1 MNKTLSFKIKAEL
14 PEIEVA
20 LDKILAVLE
29 ELNADHKTA
38 YKVRLAL
45 DELLTNV
52 VSYAYEYKEGG
63 EIEISYKIADDPR
76 SITLSIADE
85 GKAFNPLETED
96 PDLALDVSE
105 RKIGGLGIFL
115 VKNVMDE
122 IDYRREN
129 ERNILTIKK
138 NI

>member
-1 MNKTLSFKIKAEL
+1 MKKASFTIKAEANQ
-14 PEIEVA
+14 IEVA
-20 LDKILAVLE
+20 LERILSLLE
-29 ELNADHKTA
+29 EMGADHKTA

-52 VSYAYEYKEGG
+52 VSYAYEGKEGG

-96 PDLALDVSE
+96 PDLALDVAE

-122 IDYRREN
+122 IDYRRED

>member
-1 MNKTLSFKIKAEL
+1 MRNGDAPKIL
-14 PEIEVA
+14 
-20 LDKILAVLE
+20 LHDKILAVLE

-52 VSYAYEYKEGG
+52 VSYAYEGKEGG

-85 GKAFNPLETED
+85 GKAFNPLETKD
-96 PDLALDVSE
+96 PDLALDVAE

-122 IDYRREN
+122 IDYRRED